1 MSADGPLFFASG
13 ADFRRWLEQNH
24 ETARE
29 LRVGFHKRDTGRP
42 SMTWPESVDEALF
55 FGWID
60 GVRRSVDASS
70 YEIRFTPRQP
80 KSIWSTK
87 NIKRAQELIAEGR
100 MRPAGRAAFEA
111 RREDLVR
118 RCSFEQADPALGPE
132 YERRLEALFTAIL
145 GTQEPARPQ
154 PADEGGIVAGTVV
167 ENSSPVQLDL
177 ESLRK
182 HTVIFAGS
190 GSGKTVLLQQMAQ
203 GIAEFAIQRFDR
215 LLQRFQP
222 SEGIAQLVLPTL

>member
-1 MSADGPLFFASG
+1 MTAPGPDSAGPPIFFESP
-13 ADFRRWLEQNH
+13 ADLRTWLEQNH

-42 SMTWPESVDEALF
+42 SMTWPESVDEALC

-118 RCSFEQADPALGPE
+118 RYSFEQTDPALGPE
-132 YERRLEALFTAIL
+132 YERRFRANRRAWAFF
-145 GTQEPARPQ
+145 QSQ
-154 PADEGGIVAGTVV
+154 PAYYRRLVTWWIVSAK
-167 ENSSPVQLDL
+167 
-177 ESLRK
+177 R
-182 HTVIFAGS
+182 
-190 GSGKTVLLQQMAQ
+190 
-203 GIAEFAIQRFDR
+203 AETREQRWRIKQTSFSR
-215 LLQRFQP
+215 
-222 SEGIAQLVLPTL
+222 